1 MQRAMLP
8 GESSHSEL
16 VSESSTAGSTPLP
29 LQTTVSST
37 RFAALPLSVQQLTN
51 VASSML
57 GQAPQIVDSISP
69 ALQFSSI
76 GSLVDQLNPPNAKQP
91 RVEVTEQPAEPYDA
105 SADVDDDDEEKPVPK
120 KTRGRVRIKMEYIQ
134 NKLRRY
140 TTFSKRK
147 SGLMKKVSS
156 RVFAAHTR
164 LVLKVVRRGVLTFL
178 PRSIPAGLRT
188 CDVDRDPSDAPG
200 RLRDWTRVHL
210 RDAQAPANDHI
221 RERKSADP
229 DLFELTRPTI

>member
-1 MQRAMLP
+1 MQRAVLP

-16 VSESSTAGSTPLP
+16 VSESSTAGSNPLP

-37 RFAALPLSVQQLTN
+37 RFTALPLSIQQLTN

-76 GSLVDQLNPPNAKQP
+76 NSLVDQLNPPNAKQP
-91 RVEVTEQPAEPYDA
+91 RVEAPEQPEPYDA
-105 SADVDDDDEEKPVPK
+105 SADVDDDDDEKPTPK

-147 SGLMKKVSS
+147 SGLMKKV
-156 RVFAAHTR
+156 R
-164 LVLKVVRRGVLTFL
+164 LF
-178 PRSIPAGLRT
+178 
-188 CDVDRDPSDAPG
+188 VDC
-200 RLRDWTRVHL
+200 
-210 RDAQAPANDHI
+210 
-221 RERKSADP
+221 
-229 DLFELTRPTI
+229 PTLVCL